1 MDRSAVPDVVVQ
13 RLPLYLQ
20 SLGHMLQRGEEVV
33 SSTELGR
40 ATGVSAAQVR
50 KDLSYFGEFGKQ
62 GLGYDIGY
70 LCEQLVRIL
79 QLDQEWHV
87 ILVGAGALG
96 TALANYHRFGA
107 SRFVIR
113 GVFDADPSK
122 IGNSVGDLTILPMD
136 QLETISEERHIEIA
150 IIAVPGAHAQEV
162 ADALVEAGIKAI
174 LTYAPIRLIVP
185 DRVHVEYMD
194 PIAALQ
200 QMTYY
205 L

>member
-150 IIAVPGAHAQEV
+150 IIAVPPDAAQAV
-162 ADALVEAGIKAI
+162 ADELALAGITAM
-174 LTYAPIRLIVP
+174 LNYAPATLRLDSDI
-185 DRVHVEYMD
+185 HVAQID
-194 PIAALQ
+194 PVASLQ
-200 QMTYY
+200 SITYY